1 MSAVMWEA
9 LTILKQNNHRQHKIH
24 LHCYTGDLASYNN
37 WIGMFPHTVFGVAV
51 KTTRMPGYVH
61 LARQM
66 DLGRLVLET
75 DSPMLSR
82 ASGHPYD
89 VVGHATNV
97 AKYRNLPACVV
108 LRVAAL
114 NAKAFYGVYR
124 P

>member
-1 MSAVMWEA
+1 M
-9 LTILKQNNHRQHKIH
+9 LKQNSHRQQIH

-37 WIGMFPHTVFGVAV
+37 WIGMFPNTVFGVTM
-51 KTTRMPGYVH
+51 KTTRIPGHVH
-61 LARQM
+61 LSRQI

-75 DSPMLSR
+75 DSLMLSL

-114 NAKAFYGVYR
+114 NAKAFYGV
-124 P
+124 